1 MKPEEGAHNFPT
13 ITGRDAL
20 AANEGYNNTFLDIY
34 CIIDHADMKQIDIA
48 YIKYIVCIEEMVR
61 YVHQNL
67 FIYYTKYLV
76 ELFHS
81 VLIEQSSLWKGN
93 RRFFLKSDS

>member
-48 YIKYIVCIEEMVR
+48 YISI
-61 YVHQNL
+61 
-67 FIYYTKYLV
+67 
-76 ELFHS
+76 
-81 VLIEQSSLWKGN
+81 
-93 RRFFLKSDS
+93 